1 VLGLL
6 VVGAVYA
13 RSKFAAEK
21 IRSCGVR
28 VCVGEP
34 GAARSTQRLSSVR
47 ALLQNA
53 PLAVIVEARNAAQ
66 CRSATLE
73 QTVAVKFALLSL
85 RESSLAMSV

>member
-1 VLGLL
+1 MVWTDRARFACGGRCLCKIEVCGREDSKLW
-6 VVGAVYA
+6 GA
-13 RSKFAAEK
+13 
-21 IRSCGVR
+21 CVR
-28 VCVGEP
+28 GEP

-73 QTVAVKFALLSL
+73 QKVAVKFALLLL
-85 RESSLAMSV
+85 R